1 MIACDVNVLV
11 YAYNEDAPRHAEYR
25 TWLESSANGAEP
37 VGLSSIVASGFVRV
51 VTHPKVLARPLT
63 VEAAI
68 ELIDDLRSAPAV
80 VPLEPGRQH
89 WTIFTGLCR
98 AVLARGNAV
107 PDAYLAAL
115 ALEQGCTWYSGDRGF
130 ARYPGLRF
138 RHPLDPTST
147 G

>member
-11 YAYNEDAPRHAEYR
+11 YAFNERAPRHAEYR
-25 TWLESSANGAEP
+25 AWLEAAANGAEP
-37 VGLSSIVASGFVRV
+37 FGLSSIVASGFLRIF
-51 VTHPKVLARPLT
+51 THPKVLARPIAVDVA
-63 VEAAI
+63 VELV
-68 ELIDDLRSAPAV
+68 ENLRIAPAV
-80 VPLEPGRQH
+80 VALEPARQH

-98 AVLARGNAV
+98 AVSARGNAV

-115 ALEQGCTWYSGDRGF
+115 AIEHGCTWYSADRGF

-138 RHPLDPTST
+138 RHPLTPASS